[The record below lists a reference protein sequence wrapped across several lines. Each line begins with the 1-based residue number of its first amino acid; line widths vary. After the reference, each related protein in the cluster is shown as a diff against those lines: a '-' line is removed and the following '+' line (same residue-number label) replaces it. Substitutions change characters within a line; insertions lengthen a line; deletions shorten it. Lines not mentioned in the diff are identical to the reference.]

1 MDTWCKD
8 RAGKA
13 HVADLSANQGPPS
26 QAGTVPF
33 QVDEDR
39 IGGLAIS
46 LALWSRRDSASQLSV
61 TPGRG
66 TQKVPCAG
74 GTPAVLA
81 VCESDG

>member
-1 MDTWCKD
+1 LCKD

-39 IGGLAIS
+39 IGGSAI
-46 LALWSRRDSASQLSV
+46 AFII
-61 TPGRG
+61 G
-66 TQKVPCAG
+66 
-74 GTPAVLA
+74 
-81 VCESDG
+81 